1 MENNKRVNAN
11 KVAKQVRGII
21 DDYWV
26 TKISADEAKS
36 QLNAIMSNP
45 DLRIKI
51 KRGNNY
57 TGVFENIMGK
67 RRIEE
72 FETLV

>member
-1 MENNKRVNAN
+1 MENSKHINAN
-11 KVAKQVRGII
+11 KVAKQVRDVI
-21 DDYWV
+21 DNYWV
-26 TKISADEAKS
+26 AKISVTEAKT
-36 QLNAIMSNP
+36 QLNSIMNNP
-45 DLRIKI
+45 ELRIKI

-72 FETLV
+72 FENLL

>member
-1 MENNKRVNAN
+1 MENSKRINAN
-11 KVAKQVRGII
+11 KVAKQVRDVI
-21 DDYWV
+21 DNYWV
-26 TKISADEAKS
+26 AKISAAEAKT
-36 QLNAIMSNP
+36 QLNSIMNNP
-45 DLRIKI
+45 ELRIKI

-72 FETLV
+72 FEALI